1 MCAVI
6 RIGASLCVGVFV
18 GVGDGISVV
27 GTRSGTVVSSGI
39 RNVSVV
45 LANCMIVLEDF
56 MLLSEIILWVFS

>member
-1 MCAVI
+1 M
-6 RIGASLCVGVFV
+6 GVFV

>member
-6 RIGASLCVGVFV
+6 RIGACWCVGVIV

-27 GTRSGTVVSSGI
+27 GTRTVVSSGI
-39 RNVSVV
+39 SSVSVV

>member
-1 MCAVI
+1 M
-6 RIGASLCVGVFV
+6 GVFV

-27 GTRSGTVVSSGI
+27 GTRSGI